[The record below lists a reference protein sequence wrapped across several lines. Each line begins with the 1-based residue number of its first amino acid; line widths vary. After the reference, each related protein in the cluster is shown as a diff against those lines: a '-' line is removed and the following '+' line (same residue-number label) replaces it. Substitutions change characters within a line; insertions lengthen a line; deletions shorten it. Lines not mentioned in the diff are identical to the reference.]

1 MGFQREYKAGDI
13 IEYDDGKLDYLMRV
27 SDEDELGVNA
37 CSRSWIERGD
47 RSFGDEVYAFFGSGL
62 DEGAKVVGHFGDG
75 TWDDAQ
81 NWYEENKDRWH
92 D

>member
-47 RSFGDEVYAFFGSGL
+47 RSFGDEVCTPSSAT
-62 DEGAKVVGHFGDG
+62 A
-75 TWDDAQ
+75 
-81 NWYEENKDRWH
+81 
-92 D
+92 